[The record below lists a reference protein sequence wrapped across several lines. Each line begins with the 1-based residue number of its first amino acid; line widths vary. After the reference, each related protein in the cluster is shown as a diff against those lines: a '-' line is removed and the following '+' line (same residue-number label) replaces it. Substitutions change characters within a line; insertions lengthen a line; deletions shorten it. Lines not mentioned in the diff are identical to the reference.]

1 MRFQSAA
8 TSRRGLGVLETCDTK
23 LVLLNFY
30 GKPVL
35 PSLILPSLITLR
47 VAGTAVNP
55 MNSQDFNSEA
65 RVVTGLR
72 PVGESTNSSQRARKR
87 SPTPTQPKTFR
98 HAPKRKTTQKLKI
111 AWRLCYSRKPFREL
125 CPRMRT
131 PEKGS
136 NGGLQYWMP
145 SVPAKT
151 QQVTQTLI
159 HLSST

>member
-1 MRFQSAA
+1 M
-8 TSRRGLGVLETCDTK
+8 
-23 LVLLNFY
+23 LLNFSE
-30 GKPVL
+30 KPVL
-35 PSLILPSLITLR
+35 AGLILPSLLTLR

-55 MNSQDFNSEA
+55 TDSQDFHLISTPRIIA
-65 RVVTGLR
+65 KCRDGACPVLPGKQQTLR
-72 PVGESTNSSQRARKR
+72 SAPENALPLGPSRK
-87 SPTPTQPKTFR
+87 FR
-98 HAPKRKTTQKLKI
+98 RTPKRKTVQKLKI

-145 SVPAKT
+145 NRSAKT
-151 QQVTQTLI
+151 QQITQTLI